1 MIRDCRVATFT
12 SNSAKE
18 TEAVGARCA
27 QTAQPGDLFALIGEV
42 GAGKTQ
48 FVKGFVSGMG
58 SSAEVTSPT
67 FTLVHEYG
75 GGRLPIYHFDFYR
88 IDSAAAVMR
97 LGFDEYVFGD
107 GVCLVEWAD
116 HFPQLLPANAVTI
129 SIVANSE
136 TERIIRGLPNE

>member
-1 MIRDCRVATFT
+1 MATFT

-18 TEAVGARCA
+18 TEAAGEKCARNA
-27 QTAQPGDLFALIGEV
+27 RAGDLFALIGDV

-58 SSAEVTSPT
+58 SHAEVTSPT

-75 GGRLPIYHFDFYR
+75 GGRLPVYHFDFYR
-88 IDSAAAVMR
+88 IDSAEAVMR

-116 HFPQLLPANAVTI
+116 RFPQFLPPNAVTI
-129 SIVANSE
+129 SIETKTE
-136 TERIIRGLPNE
+136 TERLIQGLPNE